1 MRRFWTSDWQKSASA
16 AGSSRQIASA
26 NTATHRMDEPQLTNP
41 GSTIGT
47 VAYMSPEQARGKD
60 LDARSDLFSFGA
72 VLYEMATGTLPFRG
86 ESSATIFE
94 AILNRAPSPAI
105 RLNPDLP
112 PKLEDI
118 INKALEKDRNL
129 RYLHASD
136 MRTDLQRLKR
146 DTDSSHQ
153 MPAAL
158 ESAVATRTTQ
168 AAHASSSS
176 AVVAI
181 AKQHRF
187 GLGIASLVTIL
198 LIGAAA
204 YGIFALLSRRR
215 PAPFQNF
222 AVSKVTETGKAT
234 LVAISPDGKYL
245 LHVMYDNGQQSLW
258 LRNVPTNSNTQ
269 VVPPAPVEYVGLR
282 FSPDGNYVYFV
293 RSEIASRSLKI
304 PVPRSGA

>member
-1 MRRFWTSDWQKSASA
+1 
-16 AGSSRQIASA
+16 
-26 NTATHRMDEPQLTNP
+26 
-41 GSTIGT
+41 
-47 VAYMSPEQARGKD
+47 
-60 LDARSDLFSFGA
+60 
-72 VLYEMATGTLPFRG
+72 
-86 ESSATIFE
+86 
-94 AILNRAPSPAI
+94 
-105 RLNPDLP
+105 
-112 PKLEDI
+112 
-118 INKALEKDRNL
+118 NKALEKDRNL

-187 GLGIASLVTIL
+187 GLGIASLGAIL

-204 YGIFALLSRRR
+204 YGIYSLLSRSR

-245 LHVMYDNGQQSLW
+245 LHVMDDSGQQSLW

-293 RSEIASRSLKI
+293 RSEIASRSLKYLYRAAVLGGTPQKLVI
-304 PVPRSGA
+304 DIDS